1 MRNRSHTATPAV
13 RAPAYVITMTQD
25 RCDALRAHAA
35 LVMPKLRCVLATRR
49 DDITY
54 NNATGVA
61 TVRACERDTRCLS
74 PSARVLVRVPPVH
87 PDVFEMRA
95 LEVAILLSHLRAVAA
110 GHASGAPHFLVL
122 EEDVE
127 LALLLSRPAL
137 HLQRQLDALPS
148 RWHVLQL
155 SVIAEMP
162 WLKHLRRRLERARQ
176 PMPFV
181 RRDSLFGL
189 SWPFTSGRTVSK
201 NASWVKPYW
210 SAACYAVSRA
220 GASHV
225 LSTYWSGAPELA
237 GATID
242 TRSQLWAPADQL
254 LFNSSRTYVGAP
266 LLTQAV
272 EGAHAEHAKYKR
284 VSRDF
289 VLAAWF
295 PPWAPVAAAAAMP
308 LRELPFAVYAIATTP
323 SASEGSGCAQRRREW
338 RAALPAHVLLEPR
351 AAVEEHA
358 LELASARAEKN
369 APRFALL
376 IHEGARLGTD
386 GGTIAAW
393 AALAMRV
400 PDAVD
405 VVLLDA
411 RSAAGCTPTHPAATN
426 QSILPPRLAADSI
439 CCAAARP
446 ERCCIDAAYAAL
458 VRVASL
464 RRILD
469 SVVRRR
475 GRWTGG
481 CVQPGHAL
489 LALASD
495 GVAVHGVPSGRHA
508 TRCEG

>member
-1 MRNRSHTATPAV
+1 
-13 RAPAYVITMTQD
+13 
-25 RCDALRAHAA
+25 
-35 LVMPKLRCVLATRR
+35 
-49 DDITY
+49 
-54 NNATGVA
+54 
-61 TVRACERDTRCLS
+61 
-74 PSARVLVRVPPVH
+74 
-87 PDVFEMRA
+87 MRA

-137 HLQRQLDALPS
+137 QLQRQLDALPS

-155 SVIAEMP
+155 SVIAELP
-162 WLKHLRRRLERARQ
+162 WLSTCAAASARAPADAVRAPRL
-176 PMPFV
+176 
-181 RRDSLFGL
+181 LFGL
-189 SWPFTSGRTVSK
+189 SWPFTPGRAVSK

-254 LFNSSRTYVGAP
+254 IFNSSRTYVGAP

-284 VSRDF
+284 VSREF

-295 PPWAPVAAAAAMP
+295 APWAPVAATAAVP

-323 SASEGSGCAQRRREW
+323 SASDGSACAQRRREW

-358 LELASARAEKN
+358 LELSSARAEKN

-386 GGTIAAW
+386 GGAIAAW

-411 RSAAGCTPTHPAATN
+411 RSAAGCTATSRRGQPEHSPSAARCRQNMLRGRATR
-426 QSILPPRLAADSI
+426 SAASTPRMPLSSASRRCGGFSTASR
-439 CCAAARP
+439 AAAGGGR
-446 ERCCIDAAYAAL
+446 AA
-458 VRVASL
+458 ASS
-464 RRILD
+464 RR
-469 SVVRRR
+469 
-475 GRWTGG
+475 
-481 CVQPGHAL
+481 HAL